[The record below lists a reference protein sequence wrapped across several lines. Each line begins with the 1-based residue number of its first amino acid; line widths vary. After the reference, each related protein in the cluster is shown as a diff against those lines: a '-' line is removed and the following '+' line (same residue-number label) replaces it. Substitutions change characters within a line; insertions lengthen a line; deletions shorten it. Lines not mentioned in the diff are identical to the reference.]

1 MQEYFFSEVRLK
13 QKKYIFWAW
22 EQKLADLV
30 LLGGPSQF
38 WQLRFWQWP
47 PSLLCFTDLPLQRQ
61 VLPAICSHFAA
72 HCSGYRLLLL
82 LLSTRQTHQVQ
93 IAPSATHTQTNVAP
107 IVSCGNHNHNY
118 GLRLWA
124 ALLLSAKLTAQH
136 SRFSVAYW
144 SLNRQI
150 SMAMTLTD
158 SMTGW
163 LVHLQCPLGRPEF
176 GASEEWLPYCSL
188 VSLSLL
194 HLTNVPS
201 SEVLL
206 CSEMTQSRQ

>member
-38 WQLRFWQWP
+38 WQLRFWRWP

-136 SRFSVAYW
+136 NRFSNLNGNDTDWLNDWLAG
-144 SLNRQI
+144 SLTVSTWPTGIRCKWR
-150 SMAMTLTD
+150 MTAILLTCFTFTTSLD
-158 SMTGW
+158 
-163 LVHLQCPLGRPEF
+163 E
-176 GASEEWLPYCSL
+176 CSL
-188 VSLSLL
+188 FRSAAL
-194 HLTNVPS
+194 
-201 SEVLL
+201 
-206 CSEMTQSRQ
+206 